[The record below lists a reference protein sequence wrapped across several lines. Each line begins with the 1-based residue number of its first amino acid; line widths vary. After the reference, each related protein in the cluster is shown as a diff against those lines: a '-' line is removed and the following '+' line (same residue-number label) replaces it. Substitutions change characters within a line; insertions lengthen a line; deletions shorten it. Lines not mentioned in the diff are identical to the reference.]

1 MSVRFEM
8 EAPVVAR
15 WGETMEEVGWGP
27 WQYPT
32 LSRADDGMLVLSC
45 GSGADS
51 SESFGHE
58 LNWASS
64 ADCGRSWSIADPA
77 VKVHAGTRLQDG
89 RILRIPGR
97 KITPVPEEALP
108 EPIAV
113 HPIQGKVFLLSDLPD
128 GMVSK
133 EWLFTRTTPEGG
145 TEELYSPIQW
155 PNYATTYKYHSLLT
169 PFMMGRPRLAPD
181 GSVWCP
187 HYGIIPSPENGGYSP
202 YYSAFYLRS
211 RDNGESWQL
220 ESWFPYTPDLREFA
234 GAFTDAEGFCEADI
248 AFPPDGGMISLLR
261 SGSTTPSY
269 ITRSADGGKTW
280 EKPRI
285 FDRCG
290 VWPTLLVLG
299 CGVTVAGYGRPGF
312 FLRATEDPS
321 AMKWEEP
328 VALIPY
334 ADRSGE
340 ANDPPEAP
348 GDDWKFGTCS
358 YCDMIALSE
367 DEFLLAYSDFY
378 YPDETGLKR
387 KAVLTRRIKVIR
399 E

>member
-1 MSVRFEM
+1 MSVKLIIED
-8 EAPVVAR
+8 PVVAR

-32 LSRADDGMLVLSC
+32 LSKADDGTIVLSC
-45 GSGADS
+45 ASGPDS
-51 SESFGHE
+51 STSFGHE
-58 LNWASS
+58 LNWAVS
-64 ADCGRSWSIADPA
+64 ADDGRSWSIADPS
-77 VKVHAGTRLQDG
+77 VKVHAGTRLPDG
-89 RILRIPGR
+89 RILRNPSR
-97 KITPVPEEALP
+97 KITPVPEDQLP

-113 HPIQGKVFLLSDLPD
+113 HPVQGKVFLMDDLPD

-133 EWLFTRTTPEGG
+133 EWLLTRTTKDGG
-145 TEELYSPIQW
+145 VEELRSPIDW
-155 PNYATTYKYHSLLT
+155 PYFATTYKYESLLT
-169 PFMMGRPRLAPD
+169 PFMFGRPRIAPD
-181 GSVWCP
+181 GSVWMP

-202 YYSAFYLRS
+202 FYNAFYLKS
-211 RDNGESWQL
+211 TDCGESWSL
-220 ESWFPYTPDLREFA
+220 ESWIPYTPDIREFP
-234 GAFTDAEGFCEADI
+234 GAFTDAEGFCEADV
-248 AFPPDGGMISLLR
+248 AFTPDGSMISLIR

-285 FDRCG
+285 FDKCG
-290 VWPTLLVLG
+290 VWPTLLVLD

-312 FLRATEDPS
+312 FLRGTDDPS
-321 AMKWEEP
+321 GMEWGDP

-334 ADRSGE
+334 ANRSREG
-340 ANDPPEAP
+340 NTVPENP

-358 YCDMIALSE
+358 YCDLLALSA

-378 YPDETGLKR
+378 YPDDAGIKR
-387 KAVLTRRIKVIR
+387 KAVLTRRVKVIK